1 MSEEAKNEIE
11 EVEVDLPE
19 QEDSSESPVVEAS
32 SSQDAQETEQTG
44 DELENYS
51 KNVQKRIKKL
61 TEKYRKEERD
71 REEAVRFAQQ
81 LRDENEKLKG
91 RLQNLDTGYL
101 NEYGS
106 RLQSQEATA
115 KQAYRDAHD
124 RTGAGPDIVDKPEE
138 PVRLAV
144 R

>member
-1 MSEEAKNEIE
+1 MTFPSRRTPAK
-11 EVEVDLPE
+11 
-19 QEDSSESPVVEAS
+19 SPAVEAS
-32 SSQDAQETEQTG
+32 SSQDTQDTQDTEQTG

-101 NEYGS
+101 NEYGHTS
-106 RLQSQEATA
+106 TV
-115 KQAYRDAHD
+115 
-124 RTGAGPDIVDKPEE
+124 AGSHRKASIS
-138 PVRLAV
+138 
-144 R
+144 